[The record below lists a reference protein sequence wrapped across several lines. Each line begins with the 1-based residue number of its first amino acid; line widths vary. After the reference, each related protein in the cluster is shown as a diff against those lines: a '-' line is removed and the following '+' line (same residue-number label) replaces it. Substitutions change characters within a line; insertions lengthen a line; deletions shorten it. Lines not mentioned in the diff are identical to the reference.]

1 MKNVVSRTT
10 QALALTLF
18 TWIASAQTAMG
29 ARATQD
35 DLVTAYLAIQENLVG
50 DSAKEAAASAGALA
64 GAARDLAEEG
74 KHSKELEAIAD
85 AADHMKGTDLEALR
99 TAFKSV
105 SRAMAA
111 YAEKT
116 GPGLGLYYCPM
127 KDAYWLQR
135 GDEIRNPYYG
145 NSMPGCGEK
154 ADKVKE
160 R

>member
-1 MKNVVSRTT
+1 MGR
-10 QALALTLF
+10 LADRRRNAAVIAGRVPPPAFRGGRF
-18 TWIASAQTAMG
+18 TP
-29 ARATQD
+29 
-35 DLVTAYLAIQENLVG
+35 
-50 DSAKEAAASAGALA
+50 
-64 GAARDLAEEG
+64 AARDLAEEG
-74 KHSKELEAIAD
+74 KHSQELEAIAD
-85 AADHMKGTDLEALR
+85 AADRMKGTDLDALR
-99 TAFKSV
+99 SAFKSV

-116 GPGLGLYYCPM
+116 GLGLGLYYCPM

-145 NSMPGCGEK
+145 KSMPGCGQK